1 MSVIIYIFVLDKF
14 TTTMT
19 NEERILL
26 LENRCERMDEDFEI
40 LHRSISRLPAI
51 VLGCFVSGLIA
62 GVLLCFLL

>member
-1 MSVIIYIFVLDKF
+1 
-14 TTTMT
+14 MT

-62 GVLLCFLL
+62 GILLCCLL